1 MKQRFLFVCGMIAP
15 VLFLFTIILGGA
27 LRPGY
32 SHISDT
38 ISELF
43 SPGSPN
49 KLLLDT
55 LHTMYALLL
64 VLFGI
69 SVLQTVQRHGQ
80 SQRIGGI
87 GASLFIAV
95 GVISAFTATVFPQ
108 DAWGSPA
115 TFRGEMHKALH
126 GVISLMGILYLVLLG
141 IWFDREGGFS
151 GFLTYS
157 LITVGVVV
165 LAAVFFMLSMGGPA
179 MGLAERAAM
188 LAGFQWTFVLSLKLI
203 RTVSA
208 PSAHE
213 RFSI

>member
-1 MKQRFLFVCGMIAP
+1 MIAP

-179 MGLAERAAM
+179 MGLEASLPRG
-188 LAGFQWTFVLSLKLI
+188 LRPVAGVL
-203 RTVSA
+203 
-208 PSAHE
+208 
-213 RFSI
+213 